1 MLTNLVNKYLYDVHK
16 LVHYIYLG
24 RSFSSTIESF
34 HHWWQYN
41 FKCNQMAQQMEHLN
55 GQTLQKL
62 QQDRLVIELDANFT
76 NLQLCNL
83 DVWCENNIN
92 AHFQMI
98 EEHGPQCCWGL
109 FIFIYV
115 SLHKHK
121 HKGMFGTLFYLL
133 MVYQYIFKLVSL
145 KNIISITK
153 QIQFCRNTCARNKLK
168 ILQYEN
174 QSEYILNEFRNFV
187 NHMILQGNF
196 LPCVH
201 QRKMVLL
208 NINLKNYLK

>member
-1 MLTNLVNKYLYDVHK
+1 
-16 LVHYIYLG
+16 
-24 RSFSSTIESF
+24 
-34 HHWWQYN
+34 
-41 FKCNQMAQQMEHLN
+41 
-55 GQTLQKL
+55 
-62 QQDRLVIELDANFT
+62 
-76 NLQLCNL
+76 
-83 DVWCENNIN
+83 
-92 AHFQMI
+92 MI

>member
-1 MLTNLVNKYLYDVHK
+1 MMFTSLCIISSWEGNFN
-16 LVHYIYLG
+16 
-24 RSFSSTIESF
+24 STIDSF

-62 QQDRLVIELDANFT
+62 QQDRLVIGLDANFT
-76 NLQLCNL
+76 NLPLCNL
-83 DVWCENNIN
+83 DVWCENDIN
-92 AHFQMI
+92 VHFQMI

-109 FIFIYV
+109 LILICV
-115 SLHKHK
+115 DLHRHK

-133 MVYQYIFKLVSL
+133 MIYQYILSL
-145 KNIISITK
+145 FHKKKFISITK
-153 QIQFCRNTCARNKLK
+153 KIQFCKNTCARNKLK

-174 QSEYILNEFRNFV
+174 QNEYILNEFRNFV

-196 LPCVH
+196 LPFVH

-208 NINLKNYLK
+208 NMDTKFYLK

>member
-1 MLTNLVNKYLYDVHK
+1 
-16 LVHYIYLG
+16 
-24 RSFSSTIESF
+24 
-34 HHWWQYN
+34 
-41 FKCNQMAQQMEHLN
+41 MAQQMEHLN
-55 GQTLQKL
+55 GQTLRKL

-76 NLQLCNL
+76 NLPLCNL

-115 SLHKHK
+115 GLHK

-133 MVYQYIFKLVSL
+133 MIYQYIFKLVSL
-145 KNIISITK
+145 KKIISITK
-153 QIQFCRNTCARNKLK
+153 KIQFYRNTCARNKLK
-168 ILQYEN
+168 MLQYEN
-174 QSEYILNEFRNFV
+174 QSEYILNESRNFV

-208 NINLKNYLK
+208 NINK